1 MASDSQRA
9 VTVYAPDADVVVQA
23 ELAADVN
30 QLPFAAR
37 LAAADSEAVGELAA
51 FLTRAVTP
59 GSRA

>member
-1 MASDSQRA
+1 MHPPVLAHA
-9 VTVYAPDADVVVQA
+9 GL
-23 ELAADVN
+23 LAALA
-30 QLPFAAR
+30 QLVPGASVDQLQFAAR